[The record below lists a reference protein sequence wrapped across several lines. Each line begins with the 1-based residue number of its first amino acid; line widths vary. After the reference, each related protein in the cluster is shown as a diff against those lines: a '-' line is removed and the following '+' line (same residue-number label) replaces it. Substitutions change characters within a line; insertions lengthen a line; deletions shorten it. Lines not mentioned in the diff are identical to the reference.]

1 MKTYSKIPEESD
13 GFVPTLNRMG
23 FMATTPSPNCKK
35 FIDFAKPLKLPVAD
49 LGVAYGV
56 TTRLALN
63 AGLTVYANDLSQKH
77 LSILYDSMNSEQ
89 KSRLSLYPGRIPN
102 EVDFLPS
109 TFSAILAERWL
120 HFLTGDE
127 IEETV
132 GAFYRWLSKGGKAFV
147 VAETPYI
154 SALEKFIPIYEE
166 RKKNGVLWPGIVED
180 WSLYSNKSELPVW
193 TNMLDL
199 HVLKR
204 TFEKIGFFVE
214 ELRYISRP
222 YFPKDVRYDNRES
235 VGIIGYKV

>member
-1 MKTYSKIPEESD
+1 
-13 GFVPTLNRMG
+13 
-23 FMATTPSPNCKK
+23 
-35 FIDFAKPLKLPVAD
+35 
-49 LGVAYGV
+49 
-56 TTRLALN
+56 
-63 AGLTVYANDLSQKH
+63 
-77 LSILYDSMNSEQ
+77 
-89 KSRLSLYPGRIPN
+89 
-102 EVDFLPS
+102 LPS

-120 HFLTGDE
+120 HFLTGEE

-132 GAFYRWLSKGGKAFV
+132 AAFYRWLTKGGKAFV

-154 SALEKFIPIYEE
+154 SALEKFIPLYEE

-180 WSLYSNKSELPVW
+180 WSLYSNKSELPIW